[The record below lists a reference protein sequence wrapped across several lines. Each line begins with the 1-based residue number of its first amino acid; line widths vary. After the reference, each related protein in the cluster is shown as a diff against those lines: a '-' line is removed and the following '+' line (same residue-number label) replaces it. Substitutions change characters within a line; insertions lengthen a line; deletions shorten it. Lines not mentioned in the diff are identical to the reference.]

1 MTRFRSRP
9 LLAVAAVLLLT
20 ATPAAAQPQQ
30 AGALEAELY
39 RLDLNRVDV
48 DRIPYLIRA
57 QETAEALANRGDARA
72 ARLVRYVVLLRQL
85 AQLQDGRM
93 VELVDAQGRRLG
105 SDPRVEAGRI
115 KQALA
120 ALRAG
125 GAIQPLPSE
134 AVPDTRRV
142 ADLLNREVSFIEF
155 NRRVLAQAKDDELP
169 LLERL
174 R

>member
-57 QETAEALANRGDARA
+57 QETAEAL
-72 ARLVRYVVLLRQL
+72 
-85 AQLQDGRM
+85 
-93 VELVDAQGRRLG
+93 
-105 SDPRVEAGRI
+105 
-115 KQALA
+115 
-120 ALRAG
+120 
-125 GAIQPLPSE
+125 
-134 AVPDTRRV
+134 
-142 ADLLNREVSFIEF
+142 
-155 NRRVLAQAKDDELP
+155 
-169 LLERL
+169 
-174 R
+174 